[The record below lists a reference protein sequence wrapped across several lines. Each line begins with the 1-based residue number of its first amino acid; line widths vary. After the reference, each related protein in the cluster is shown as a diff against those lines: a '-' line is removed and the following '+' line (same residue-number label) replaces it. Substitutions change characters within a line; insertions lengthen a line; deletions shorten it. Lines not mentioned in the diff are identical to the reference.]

1 VISLPQVTPPKP
13 CIRLSSPPYTLHAP
27 PISFF
32 SILSP
37 EQYWVRTTDH
47 SAPHYTL
54 PLNAVRNDSAMDARL
69 IAVGLGLAT
78 VTNELFDVGKS
89 QLVRDTPQ
97 ACLLIASQTLFASQ

>member
-1 VISLPQVTPPKP
+1 
-13 CIRLSSPPYTLHAP
+13 
-27 PISFF
+27 
-32 SILSP
+32 
-37 EQYWVRTTDH
+37 
-47 SAPHYTL
+47 
-54 PLNAVRNDSAMDARL
+54 MDARL